1 MPVILYKR
9 VFLGILGLGQ
19 YLGITI
25 DEMDALE
32 LCKIN
37 SEIVVA
43 TVWIVER
50 LDGTKEEI
58 VVVDSVWIVFIHWH
72 ADIDSI
78 PAFLKSGK

>member
-58 VVVDSVWIVFIHWH
+58 VVVDSVWIVFIHN
-72 ADIDSI
+72 DIDSI